1 MPVVHVFG
9 VLGTASASACI
20 FVLRLDR
27 RVTIFGVSTPAG
39 ISVLPTF
46 SNFHLSVRY
55 ADVAAPK
62 FQDAVVS
69 KPSKRLYSP
78 FQ

>member
-27 RVTIFGVSTPAG
+27 RVAIFETPTLSG
-39 ISVLPTF
+39 TSVLPTS

-69 KPSKRLYSP
+69 KLSKRVYSP